1 VKVGDLVTLSEYG
14 TNLEALWWVTTPA
27 RSGKLVGMV
36 VEVLKNDNR
45 WDMNVWYQV
54 RWMGSEYKKLCRS
67 PWGRPGRFKRQ
78 DLKMYKKPKDKK

>member
-1 VKVGDLVTLSEYG
+1 MKVGDLVTLSEYG

-54 RWMGSEYKKLCRS
+54 QNRFLYYSNETQQIKQSHRRLGSTCNEECL
-67 PWGRPGRFKRQ
+67 
-78 DLKMYKKPKDKK
+78 